1 MGGTVYT
8 PPITRGEVYY
18 ITSFHDNAV
27 GSEMKAGRPALIV
40 SNNKGNQFSPVV
52 EVCYLTRKEKPPLP
66 THIVVESGPCEDST
80 ILCEQITTVS
90 IERVG
95 DFMCKLSDST
105 MDKVDR
111 ALMISLDLSPEMATS
126 DVKSVST
133 LSEDYAKF
141 SAIEKENT
149 SLKEDKISLED
160 ENSNLKKELAYLSDK
175 VHLFEVE
182 ASQANMYKT
191 MYYDIIDRLV
201 GKR

>member
-8 PPITRGEVYY
+8 PPITRGEIYY
-18 ITSFHDNAV
+18 ITSIHDTV
-27 GSEMKAGRPALIV
+27 GSEQRAGRPALIV
-40 SNNKGNQFSPVV
+40 SNNKGNQFSPIV
-52 EVCYLTRKEKPPLP
+52 EICYLTMKEKPPLP
-66 THIVVESGPCEDST
+66 THITIESGPCGGSI

-111 ALMISLDLSPEMATS
+111 ALMISLDLNPEMVTT
-126 DVKSVST
+126 DVKSVP
-133 LSEDYAKF
+133 SEDYEKF

-160 ENSNLKKELAYLSDK
+160 ENLNLKKELAYLSDK